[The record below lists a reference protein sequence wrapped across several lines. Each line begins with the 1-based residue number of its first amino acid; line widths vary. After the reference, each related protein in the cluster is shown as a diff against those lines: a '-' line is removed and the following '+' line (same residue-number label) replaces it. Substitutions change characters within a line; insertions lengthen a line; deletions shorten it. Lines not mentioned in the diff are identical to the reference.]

1 MRRVAMTE
9 RERRDACLWYDANFD
24 PELLAERMRADELC
38 HRLNQLAP
46 SSAGERDALLRE
58 LLSEVGEGVT
68 ILGPLHVDYGYN
80 VRVGAASFVNHGAYL
95 MDCAPITIG
104 ERVFVGP
111 GCGMY
116 TAEHPLLPGERASGL
131 ERALPI
137 TVCDDVWIGGDV
149 TILPG
154 VTIGAGSVVGAHST
168 VTCDVPP
175 GVVAVG
181 SPCRVLR
188 AITAEDTVLD
198 DASGPQA
205 GGAGAARAGDPSRAV

>member
-1 MRRVAMTE
+1 MTE
-9 RERRDACLWYDANFD
+9 RERRDARLWYDANFD
-24 PELLAERMRADELC
+24 PELLAERLRADELC

-46 SSAGERDALLRE
+46 SAVEERGALLRE
-58 LLSEVGEGVT
+58 LLAEVGEGVT
-68 ILGPLHVDYGYN
+68 VLGPLYVDYGYN
-80 VRVGAASFVNHGAYL
+80 VRIGAGSFVNHGAYL
-95 MDCAPITIG
+95 MDCAPVTIG
-104 ERVFVGP
+104 ERVFIGP

-116 TAEHPLLPGERASGL
+116 TAGHALLPDERARGL

-149 TILPG
+149 TVLPG

-168 VTCDVPP
+168 VTRDVPP

-188 AITAEDTVLD
+188 AITEADSVLRE
-198 DASGPQA
+198 
-205 GGAGAARAGDPSRAV
+205 GAGA